1 MKTKYLKM
9 IALLLSIC
17 CLVAC
22 TTKSQQQN
30 QEECND
36 TISIAYENKD
46 LDKEKIISLI
56 KEDEERRN
64 LWSYDIKASSSSP
77 LFYEAIS
84 DEGLHLY
91 RVAIQDQQT
100 VVIIIE
106 DDNIGIS
113 EDFIDIDGTD
123 GVGYEHQGYYEI
135 IDESIVNVFFEKRW
149 SNYCHTCDSSAQEFT
164 YNIKCTHGYKF
175 LNMAFERINA
185 DTIVMIDERAL
196 FCCKDSLMRL
206 LGLL

>member
-1 MKTKYLKM
+1 MKVNISKIVITFF
-9 IALLLSIC
+9 ALGFMSC
-17 CLVAC
+17 VPRTPQSNEKCE
-22 TTKSQQQN
+22 S
-30 QEECND
+30 D
-36 TISIAYENKD
+36 TISIINVNEE
-46 LDKEKIISLI
+46 LDSTLVVSLI

-135 IDESIVNVFFEKRW
+135 IDDSIVNVFFEKRW

-164 YNIKCTHGYKF
+164 YHIKCTHGYKF

-196 FCCKDSLMRL
+196 FCCKDRLMRL